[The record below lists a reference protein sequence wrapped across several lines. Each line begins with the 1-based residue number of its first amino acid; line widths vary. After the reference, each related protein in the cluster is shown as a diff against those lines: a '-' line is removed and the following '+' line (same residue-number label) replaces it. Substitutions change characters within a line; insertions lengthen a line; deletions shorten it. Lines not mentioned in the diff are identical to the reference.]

1 MRSIEIVARTKE
13 DAIDMAVKELQV
25 DPEQLRV
32 DVLEETVNKGLLGLL
47 NVGKVKVRVTVKE
60 DISQE
65 AVRLLREILVSM
77 GISAQ
82 VEVFNRK
89 DHIVLNISGH
99 DLGRIIGKRGQ
110 TLNALQYLLNIAV
123 NKDRE
128 ERERIIVDV
137 AGYRQRRE
145 ESLRKLA
152 LRKAER
158 VKKYGKKEIL
168 YPMAPYERRI
178 IHMTLQNNREVLT
191 YSEGVEPHRRVII
204 TPQN

>member
-1 MRSIEIVARTKE
+1 MRSIEIIARTKE
-13 DAIDMAVKELQV
+13 DAVDMAVKELQV
-25 DPEQLRV
+25 DPEQLKV
-32 DVLEETVNKGLLGLL
+32 DVLEETVSKGLLGLL

-89 DHIVLNISGH
+89 DHVILNISGQ

-145 ESLRKLA
+145 ESLQKLA

-178 IHMTLQNNREVLT
+178 IHMTLQDNHEVMT